1 MGQWCWHR
9 CYPIRLRHTICE
21 HGDVLARVV
30 TSWQAD
36 KKVKEAFKNG
46 ADSKVS
52 AYITKALNHFI
63 NSDHRSYE
71 AEVRCSQRS
80 SPTL

>member
-1 MGQWCWHR
+1 MVR
-9 CYPIRLRHTICE
+9 
-21 HGDVLARVV
+21 
-30 TSWQAD
+30 WQAD
-36 KKVKEAFKNG
+36 KKVKEAFENG

-71 AEVRCSQRS
+71 AEVRCLRS